1 MSSMRRMETVKT
13 TFKLTREAVSDLD
26 QMSKTLRMT
35 KRKVIDNVM
44 FNMGEGYNY
53 YPSMTCFKVMLEG
66 ISYES
71 DEFVRVSYSLSR
83 ESLDVLS
90 YISAEF
96 GQSRDALLD
105 SSIKVGMSLS
115 MGENKILAKEIRRIA
130 EIHDMLTKE
139 IGDILEATGLVTWG
153 DMLTGP
159 YEELSRAWSELRRA
173 NDKLDDVLKEIAEKE
188 GSA

>member
-26 QMSKTLRMT
+26 LMSKTLKMT
-35 KRKVIDNVM
+35 KRKVIDNIM
-44 FNMGEGYNY
+44 FNMMEGSGY

-71 DEFVRVSYSLSR
+71 GEFMRVSCSLSR
-83 ESLDVLS
+83 ESLDFLS
-90 YISAEF
+90 DISTEF
-96 GQSRDALLD
+96 EQSRDALLD
-105 SSIKVGMSLS
+105 SAIKVGMSLAK
-115 MGENKILAKEIRRIA
+115 GENKILRKEIRRIA
-130 EIHDMLTKE
+130 EINGMLTKE
-139 IGDILEATGLVTWG
+139 IDDIFEATGLVTWG

-159 YEELSRAWSELRRA
+159 YEELSLAWFDLREA
-173 NDKLDDVLKEIAEKE
+173 NKKLDDVLKKIAEEK